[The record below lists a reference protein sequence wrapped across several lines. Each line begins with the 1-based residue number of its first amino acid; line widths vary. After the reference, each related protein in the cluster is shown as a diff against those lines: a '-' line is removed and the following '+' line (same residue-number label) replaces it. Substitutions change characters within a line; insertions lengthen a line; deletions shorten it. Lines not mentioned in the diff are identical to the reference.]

1 MLLEDTNH
9 CPPTLNVPHFPNGA
23 NYNAHSGVGCEMDYQ
38 GVIGR
43 SDSTSWLPPMGPVG
57 VERLV
62 ALAANTLAWMVI
74 VKLIVER

>member
-1 MLLEDTNH
+1 
-9 CPPTLNVPHFPNGA
+9 
-23 NYNAHSGVGCEMDYQ
+23 MDYQ